1 VCFFISLAYVGAL
14 RLPFLLN
21 SVIWGSIFATI
32 LIVLGTGLYLYWL
45 AQFWDRQVPQKWP
58 QESILATK
66 FLSYGLF
73 ILGAILTLLMI
84 CLRKQIQLAIGC
96 VKEAGKAVTSMPAI
110 LLVPCV
116 QAVGFIIALLVSVT
130 YGIHLASQGKI
141 VSTDVPINP
150 LSGLEIT
157 VRTKFVKF
165 NLSHFLSIP
174 SSRCANLFLATTFTT
189 LSGTYCFASFGLQT
203 SL

>member
-32 LIVLGTGLYLYWL
+32 FIVLGTAFYLYWL
-45 AQFWDRQVPQKWP
+45 AQYWDNQVPQKWP
-58 QESILATK
+58 EESIVATK

-73 ILGAILTLLMI
+73 ILGAILILLMI

-116 QAVGFIIALLVSVT
+116 QAIGFIIALLVSVT
-130 YGIHLASQGKI
+130 YGIYLASQGQI

-157 VRTKFVKF
+157 VRTAKAHLSPSIFLF
-165 NLSHFLSIP
+165 NFLIL
-174 SSRCANLFLATTFTT
+174 R
-189 LSGTYCFASFGLQT
+189 YV
-203 SL
+203 